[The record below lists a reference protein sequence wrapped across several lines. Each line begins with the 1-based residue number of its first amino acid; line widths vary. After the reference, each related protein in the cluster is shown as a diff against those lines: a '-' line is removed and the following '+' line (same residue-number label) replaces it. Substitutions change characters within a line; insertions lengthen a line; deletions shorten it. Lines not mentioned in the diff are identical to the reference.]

1 MENYIDLSNGGL
13 VFDGHTLKLGMDFD
27 HIYNLF
33 SKHIKS
39 KSNYRNKDG
48 YNCMIVC
55 FYDYP
60 IYNLPAEVRIFFHNN
75 ISYKLYLS
83 YDSNE
88 IDINSTKKEMELY
101 KEKVQ
106 HTAEILKE
114 NVSKQYEVG
123 DNKTFTI
130 KQNGFVFSSRIN
142 KECTEC
148 SATLEREDYDTN

>member
-1 MENYIDLSNGGL
+1 
-13 VFDGHTLKLGMDFD
+13 
-27 HIYNLF
+27 
-33 SKHIKS
+33 
-39 KSNYRNKDG
+39 
-48 YNCMIVC
+48 MIVC

-75 ISYKLYLS
+75 VSYKIYLS

-123 DNKTFTI
+123 EDRTFTI

-142 KECTEC
+142 KDGTEC